1 MRPRALVPIVL
12 LVMLTGCA
20 SNPALSPKGQR
31 AEQAGKVLDV
41 VKALSETA
49 INLNAIPAGQPG
61 HLTDQDTRAVR
72 DFALAIIPACQAYV
86 DTGTWAGIQTAVDSF
101 GKALSANAKVS
112 VTLKSVWSLVQIQL
126 ALISPLLSNPM
137 GGA

>member
-1 MRPRALVPIVL
+1 MRRAAPLLL
-12 LVMLTGCA
+12 LVCMVGCA
-20 SNPALSPKGQR
+20 STPALSPKAQR
-31 AEQAGKVLDV
+31 ATQAGHVLDV

-61 HLTDQDTRAVR
+61 HLTDTDTRVVR

-86 DTGTWAGIQTAVDSF
+86 DTGTYAAIQAAIDSF
-101 GKALSANAKVS
+101 GKALSANAKAS
-112 VTLKSVWSLVQIQL
+112 VTLKAVWTLVQLQL
-126 ALISPLLSNPM
+126 AIISPALTNPM

>member
-1 MRPRALVPIVL
+1 MLVVL
-12 LVMLTGCA
+12 AGCA

-31 AEQAGKVLDV
+31 ADQAGHVLDV

-49 INLNAIPAGQPG
+49 IVLNSVPAGQPG
-61 HLTDQDTRAVR
+61 HLTDQDTRVVR
-72 DFALAIIPACQAYV
+72 DFALAIIPACNAYV
-86 DTGTWAGIQTAVDSF
+86 ETGTWAGIQAAVDSF

-112 VTLKSVWSLVQIQL
+112 VTLKAVWSLVQIQL
-126 ALISPLLSNPM
+126 AIISPLLSNPM